1 VTPRSAA
8 PSLDTLAIPEGGFD
22 YFATEVHYRSLAAR
36 ITTALG
42 GFAVVVVTAD
52 PPPSGRMLSAALG
65 EMATIHPA
73 VGFSCEREPGRRD
86 LLRFC
91 RALPAAATSPLLVLD
106 EADRLSDEQLG
117 DIFGSIYPPTRLGER
132 RNAAAVLLV
141 RPDFLSR
148 LEQSALASWLAER
161 LLVARIRLQ
170 ELGAD
175 EVLAFIRHQLRP
187 GKAEDVFTN
196 EIVTA
201 LASVSGGDP
210 VVVDEFSRRLLEITS
225 TTGNGVVTSA
235 GGHA

>member
-1 VTPRSAA
+1 
-8 PSLDTLAIPEGGFD
+8 
-22 YFATEVHYRSLAAR
+22 VHYRSLAAR

-132 RNAAAVLLV
+132 RNATA

-148 LEQSALASWLAER
+148 LEQSALGSWLAER
-161 LLVARIRLQ
+161 LLVARLRLQ

-187 GKAEDVFTN
+187 EAEDVFTN

-201 LASVSGGDP
+201 LASVSG
-210 VVVDEFSRRLLEITS
+210 RR
-225 TTGNGVVTSA
+225 SA
-235 GGHA
+235 SC